1 MPGCDFNTVHVL
13 LWRNHWHK
21 VFTEHCYKSTALL
34 CVSLNFMTMLKCIFA
49 FWISL
54 LVVQHHL
61 HHIETIITTI
71 FITVEIPSMQSG
83 IHY

>member
-1 MPGCDFNTVHVL
+1 
-13 LWRNHWHK
+13 
-21 VFTEHCYKSTALL
+21 
-34 CVSLNFMTMLKCIFA
+34 MTMLKCIFA